1 MREYSVVMALVDYI
15 PVIFFAIAGVL
26 MLKDFYY
33 KMTKYG
39 FATFAA
45 GIINVFCAGFLKA
58 TWKLLYAMGVCDFE
72 ALNHIFLPMQSLGF
86 LLAGVALL
94 LLICR
99 KKKALYAV
107 AIPPVFKGTV
117 VFLSMMVVGLG
128 LICTVLGIVAGRKK
142 KPLAVVLF
150 VLAFLFSMG
159 MGYAGRLD
167 PTLAWV
173 NWLEQGIN
181 IGSQACLLGGMLILH
196 RAIGEERKEA

>member
-15 PVIFFAIAGVL
+15 PVIFFAIAG
-26 MLKDFYY
+26 
-33 KMTKYG
+33 
-39 FATFAA
+39 
-45 GIINVFCAGFLKA
+45 
-58 TWKLLYAMGVCDFE
+58 
-72 ALNHIFLPMQSLGF
+72 
-86 LLAGVALL
+86 
-94 LLICR
+94 
-99 KKKALYAV
+99 
-107 AIPPVFKGTV
+107 
-117 VFLSMMVVGLG
+117 
-128 LICTVLGIVAGRKK
+128 
-142 KPLAVVLF
+142 VLF